1 MTLLFTAYLVKKMN
15 FDITKTIERLQN
27 ELENYDFG
35 NQPNELY
42 EPIRYILSLEGKRI
56 RPLLTC
62 LGTYLFNDSIEKAI
76 LPSLGVEV
84 FHNFSLMHDDI
95 MDEAPLRRGK
105 ETVHIK
111 WNPNIAILSG
121 DAMLIKVY
129 DFLLTVEPTLLPQVI
144 QLFNKCACEVCE
156 GQQFDMNF
164 EKLATVTEAEY
175 IEMIKL
181 KTAVLL
187 GFSLEL
193 GAIIGGSSQKD
204 AELLRNFGTSIGIGF
219 QLKDDL
225 LDVYG
230 EQSKVGKQV
239 GGDIISNKKTYLLIQ
254 ALNLANPTQ
263 KEILDSWI
271 AKTDFN
277 KEEKVKAIT
286 AIYDEIGIKTLAE
299 AKMNEYFDS
308 GFAYLDQVQAD
319 TSKKNFLAEFSK
331 SLINRE
337 K

>member
-1 MTLLFTAYLVKKMN
+1 MS
-15 FDITKTIERLQN
+15 FDINQTIERLN
-27 ELENYDFG
+27 LEIENYNFG
-35 NQPNELY
+35 ENPAELY
-42 EPIRYILSLEGKRI
+42 DPIQYILSLGGKRI

-62 LGTYLFNDSIEKAI
+62 LGNYLFSDDLEKPI
-76 LPSLGVEV
+76 IPSLGVEV

-121 DAMLIKVY
+121 DAMLVKSY
-129 DFLLTVEPTLLPQVI
+129 DFFLKSDTPLIPKI
-144 QLFNKCACEVCE
+144 IALFNKCACDVCE

-164 EKLATVTEAEY
+164 ETLETVTEAQY

-193 GAIIGGSSQKD
+193 GGVIGGASDKD
-204 AELLRNFGTSIGIGF
+204 TELLRKFGTSIGIGF

-225 LDVYG
+225 LDVFG

-254 ALNLANPTQ
+254 ALNLATPAQ
-263 KEILDSWI
+263 KEVLDTWI
-271 AKTDFN
+271 AKTDFD

-286 AIYDEIGIKTLAE
+286 QIYQEIGIKELTE
-299 AKMNEYFDS
+299 QKMNEYFDS
-308 GFAYLDQVQAD
+308 GFEYLEQVEAD
-319 TSKKNFLAEFSK
+319 STRKAFLAEFSK
-331 SLINRE
+331 YLINRD